1 VRRTLSAFVVI
12 AAVVGGGLQPGPA
25 EAAAPTHSASYKG
38 RTIDLGRDWEDAK
51 ACAVL
56 SATEIQCFDS
66 FGELTAKLGGGP
78 QDDHPTSHGQSIVNG
93 QGKPAPATIDSY
105 CLNLGTL
112 WLTLYEDASFGGRS
126 LSFRDTGIWQNLST
140 WTFDN
145 MMTSWKNDTYCDAI
159 AAWDASGGGSW
170 LTMGSRSSSTNVG
183 ATWTNQASSI
193 YITA

>member
-1 VRRTLSAFVVI
+1 VRRTLSVFVLVIGVLTGAF
-12 AAVVGGGLQPGPA
+12 QPSSAA
-25 EAAAPTHSASYKG
+25 EAESTHLASYKG
-38 RTIDLGRDWEDAK
+38 RRIDLARNWEGAK

-56 SATEIQCFDS
+56 SASEIQCFDS

-78 QDDHPTSHGQSIVNG
+78 QDDHPTSPGQSIGNRPG
-93 QGKPAPATIDSY
+93 MPTPATIDSY
-105 CLNLGTL
+105 CLNLSTL

-159 AAWDASGGGSW
+159 AAWDANGGGSW
-170 LTMGSRSSSTNVG
+170 LTMGARSSSTNVG
-183 ATWTNQASSI
+183 STWTNQASSI
-193 YITA
+193 YITP